1 MFNSNRSY
9 KVTNWNTESS
19 EKRPIRKASRGRHF
33 DIFPQD
39 SKQDEDNLSSHDRIR
54 KGYIYPQ
61 HSYEHESLI
70 YNQKISKIDSKLE
83 DTIKKAN
90 NFLITIMRK
99 RSYDNPKS
107 GKRSLVTKAFTV
119 NEWNFLN
126 KIPKCPSIP
135 QFFEDL
141 SKGKALY
148 GLIKRFP
155 QFDKNEDFLKY
166 LFDYRVPIVKAIWF
180 IKIVAI
186 FKATHIPII
195 SKPPKKSQALQ
206 SALEYVQSLI
216 SGLIIYTFNNFY
228 NDDKNEDEKSDR
240 WNYFSLLIKHM
251 CEEGVLDRQDFLTDM
266 IDLLNKYQNFPLDK
280 PQRFKI
286 LFLFVSQFIHYVTQN
301 IIISRR
307 MAFII
312 CRRFQQYHY
321 DYMNI
326 TGKPLT
332 AGESLTEIIKCEN
345 HRGIINS
352 MTGMLYSIIT
362 ECPQALPRKH
372 MIYIKKFTGVKI
384 YDELGGSP
392 LDELSCPFD
401 IMCKEANLLPPKL
414 IELMKPKI
422 NEIIER
428 SIDMKYQW
436 HEVISGKTYCSELVN
451 IILKILETLD
461 NVFLLNDEELINLH
475 DDILK
480 CTMKMDDNIEIIL
493 RRRMLIHWSITSQ
506 RDGTHRV
513 SLVVRLFSIHLKDV
527 SDKSKV
533 MINILN
539 DYIYSEAPKL
549 GYCNYG
555 YEFRNFILLLN
566 DFQSFGLI
574 SYKKLLDYW
583 IKKGRIEKDN
593 CLWRKTIKYVYGENY
608 ERDFHP
614 TWNKNISMS
623 SRYALQFY
631 RRDSEKH
638 TLLNLE
644 GVTPEER
651 IILQLPILPSIYNR
665 EDIYFRDKL
674 MFGISIQKNEHIN
687 YIKEI
692 ARGIIKVWK
701 KLYYFKIETNKTNI
715 HFHEYHDIKGYKNC
729 GDILRRFRRQTYYDQ
744 TLITYWVSDNFKEY
758 LVTFI
763 ENTNDILP
771 GSDGLD
777 YILRMFCISMNIG
790 GMINYIL
797 EILPK
802 ISKLED
808 IMLNRYYNFIPGIIT
823 KGYAFTIVAYLSE
836 HLLYFLN
843 HPNAISIINGLYQT
857 IENTITLQSYP
868 RTGYDA
874 NISVFIS
881 QCKYYLIIHGL
892 AKPNQ
897 LLGCVE
903 DFEKLYPKKFIDI
916 KIEQPRVQVKKYF
929 FSKYL
934 NSAPTLLPFNEIRSL
949 IKGVNNNGINCRISF
964 VLSAINIIKTLG
976 RKINK
981 ISAVANYCANVS
993 ALLNL
998 ENEWISAIVELCS
1011 ISNNPQSMYRGVH
1024 KIFNVSRTTTHYAL
1038 STFVAI
1044 LAARFTFRP
1053 HELIGK
1059 LIKSSL
1065 VYAFRGT
1072 YNRSKYG
1079 YQKVILSALICT
1091 KIVTGYHD
1099 PFKLPRGY
1107 SGLTEVKRPIV
1118 KKLSDFK
1125 ACNVLFPRELD
1136 SVIFPLIRLF
1146 VMVNRPIRKLRKNRA
1161 PKKIRVNHFLRACLL
1176 FISEQPWFY
1185 QKMHFGILNRDGNWQ
1200 QFKKILLKNFGIPG
1214 ILLNYISRRKGD
1226 RRAKLMNISCAEN
1239 SSKKAYIERCLSS
1252 LNIWNFKTVFWDLW
1266 GIMTDST
1273 RRPQMKNY
1281 PQRIYY
1287 CDQLITEIAKGI
1299 SDVFVKTSNSFKKHI
1314 DFKTD
1319 TRFRLET
1326 IKNLYLIENL
1336 VMMFPKVWIPRT
1348 RSAYY
1353 KMHVTTLSAAVL
1365 KEFSFI
1371 ITSKY
1376 TKNNYA
1382 LRMEQMSHLLHITPF
1397 LKFLQTILNKEPQT
1411 TYALLQGLYGY
1422 LSSLMKDFVSRRLL
1436 RSHLISDKE
1445 GLILRV
1451 IIVAGMMDQLSTMP
1465 TMEPWAILF
1474 WQLLYFEVFHP
1485 EREGKFYNICYD
1497 ALTNVLFNSAFKFQ
1511 SRHIEHAYYRA
1522 RYWTY
1527 MQFCKKLKKE
1537 GQDRPFTVDKQ
1548 HLSQL
1553 LPLPKRTFD
1562 YILFDHYYKMI
1573 GKAKNTYNVG
1583 CSSSNAMKLINRTGY
1598 YPVEKIKLTTFE
1610 TVQSFFHELLGRKT
1624 VNYSFYQA
1632 VLADYVP
1639 KVSIDLLIRLS
1650 FHDHY
1655 RLFPRAPI
1663 IGEGKELTKNFMY
1676 RHPEVEITIIPKEE
1690 KDKEKIKLMPPR
1702 PLMNPSISTNST
1714 ITSNPQIAAILAHTP
1729 DKPSSSPGSIIKDS
1743 QNIPIDIK
1751 QPLSD
1756 MPKISKEVMHDV
1768 NFPSIPQNGPG
1779 HIGSIQSKPPNLIDQ
1794 ASHSIDQLNQV
1805 PPLSKHKNESPNK
1818 NEIISQQISQNS
1830 IQQSSMHNR
1839 HILSNDLQQ
1848 MISSNL
1854 SNVKKS
1860 QQSYNSSQHP
1870 IQKSFSSQDVGMG
1883 IQLSEINSGNNNM
1896 TQKKM
1901 HFNDE
1906 RTFSRDMPQ
1915 QEPMQTDSQP
1925 PVLIAS
1931 GNLGKGNR
1939 RRPHPNPNSG
1949 IKTPTKKRKDLKG
1962 NDLLSP
1968 PILHENQP
1976 TMVQSGQQPINM
1988 RSFDNNQ
1995 QAQQLPNFGN
2005 QGSFN
2010 SQGNMGLSQNITHK
2024 NNIPNQGNILNQSG
2038 MPGQSNINNQGNIP
2052 NQGSLVS
2059 QGNMYNQGNISS
2071 QNNVHEQSNHSN
2083 QNSHHQSQGMHHNQ
2097 GSHLN
2102 QNTSHQTS
2110 QLNQNNSNIGMNQ
2123 QQPSNMFITNSGPSK
2138 IASQNQP
2145 QSRLPQQNVNSI
2157 NLPRNPQTGSVN
2169 ISGGPTSNSI
2179 NMLGLQQSNNMN
2191 HPVHQQQSQNL
2202 INMVGSQKSS
2212 SINIESHQQGNMVGV
2227 SNSQHGSITNISNNQ
2242 INNMNMP
2249 SQPQNSSLSRSNH
2262 SSQQQ
2267 PPPYNM
2273 SLNQQASSMNLPS
2286 NQQQSTSM
2294 TMQGNISGNSI
2305 NMPSNQQRNMMGV
2318 TDNRHNNTM
2327 NMSVNQQNSNM
2338 NIPPNQQ
2345 NITMNMP
2352 SGQQQS
2358 SNIPKNN
2365 ILQQVLNNPNT
2376 TQNIPPNQ
2384 QYNKNLGITNNPQQ
2398 GAIQQQQQQKSMMS
2412 SNNQSSNVPSHVQ
2425 QNINSGMRQTSM
2437 GQQQSSMQQNINQKM
2452 YGQNNNSGMQKP
2464 LGQNIMGLGM
2474 KPQNLPGPQPHQ
2486 QQTQQQ
2492 SSGSGNMPSNMLNN
2506 MNTNIQNNMGTSM
2519 NSGISSNISGNMASG
2534 MSNNNNIPSNMSS
2547 SMHSNMSNQ
2556 QRMIHQNMINQQT
2569 QQQQQQ
2575 IAQQRHIQDGGLP
2588 LQQQQRLQQ
2597 MGNSQQQ
2604 ISGNQNQISNQRGSM
2619 HNPQQQQP
2627 ISGMQQQ
2634 MSGHHQQIPGHQQ
2647 QIPPMQQQMHNQQQQ
2662 SLSSQQ
2668 QIGNPPQIMGNPNQS
2683 MMSSSQQQHWNIQHP
2698 QQGSINKEMQ
2708 GINPN
2713 RMSSINSNMVID
2725 RGNMRAGSEAPLE
2738 TKKLL
2743 KDMLKQK
2750 TNPGPG
2756 MHLPCQQ
2763 LSQSMM
2769 GSQQQGGPPSQH
2781 QQIGMGT
2788 SGQAQHNQGPIMNTF
2803 EPSQRQEM
2811 LYRNSQ
2817 QHQNVNMGM
2826 INQQQPQQCNQTQQQ
2841 YNSQQMYP

>member
-9 KVTNWNTESS
+9 KVANWNTESS

-39 SKQDEDNLSSHDRIR
+39 SKQDEDNLSSYDRIR

-70 YNQKISKIDSKLE
+70 YNQKTSKIDSKLE

-90 NFLITIMRK
+90 NFFITIMKK

-119 NEWNFLN
+119 NEWNFLS

-155 QFDKNEDFLKY
+155 QFEKNEDFLKY
-166 LFDYRVPIVKAIWF
+166 LFDHRVPIVKAIWF
-180 IKIVAI
+180 IKMVAI

-228 NDDKNEDEKSDR
+228 NDDKSEDEKSDR

-312 CRRFQQYHY
+312 CRRFKQYHY

-326 TGKPLT
+326 TGKPIT
-332 AGESLTEIIKCEN
+332 AGEAFTEIIKCEN
-345 HRGIINS
+345 HRGIVNS

-362 ECPQALPRKH
+362 ECPQALPRKY
-372 MIYIKKFTGVKI
+372 MIYVKKFTGVKI

-401 IMCKEANLLPPKL
+401 IMCKEANLLPSRM

-451 IILKILETLD
+451 VILKLLETLD
-461 NVFLLNDEELINLH
+461 NVFLINDDEIVKLH
-475 DDILK
+475 DDIFK

-493 RRRMLIHWSITSQ
+493 RKRMLIHWSITSQ

-513 SLVVRLFSIHLKDV
+513 ALVVRILSVHLKDV
-527 SDKSKV
+527 KDKSSV

-566 DFQSFGLI
+566 DLQSFGLI
-574 SYKKLLDYW
+574 NYRKLLDYW

-593 CLWRKTIKYVYGENY
+593 CLWGKTVKYVYGENY

-614 TWNKNISMS
+614 IWNKNILMS

-665 EDIYFRDKL
+665 EDIYYRDRL
-674 MFGISIQKNEHIN
+674 MFGISIQKNEHIS

-692 ARGIIKVWK
+692 ARGIIKVWR

-715 HFHEYHDIKGYKNC
+715 HFHEYHDVKRYNNC
-729 GDILRRFRRQTYYDQ
+729 GDILCRFRRQTYYDQ
-744 TLITYWVSDNFKEY
+744 TLITYWVADNFKEY
-758 LVTFI
+758 ISAFI

-771 GSDGLD
+771 GLDGLD

-836 HLLYFLN
+836 HLMYFLN
-843 HPNAISIINGLYQT
+843 HPNVINVINELYHT
-857 IENTITLQSYP
+857 IENTILLKGYP
-868 RTGYDA
+868 RTGYEA

-881 QCKYYLIIHGL
+881 QCKYYLLVHGI

-897 LLGCVE
+897 ILGCVE

-916 KIEQPRVQVKKYF
+916 KIEQSRVQVKKYF

-964 VLSAINIIKTLG
+964 VLSAINLIKTLG

-981 ISAVANYCANVS
+981 ISSVANYCANVS

-1053 HELIGK
+1053 HELIGR
-1059 LIKSSL
+1059 LMKSSL

-1072 YNRSKYG
+1072 YNRSRYG
-1079 YQKVILSALICT
+1079 YQKIILSALICT

-1107 SGLTEVKRPIV
+1107 SGLAEVKRPVV

-1146 VMVNRPIRKLRKNRA
+1146 VMVNRPIKKLRKNRA

-1239 SSKKAYIERCLSS
+1239 SSKKAYIERSLSS

-1273 RRPQMKNY
+1273 RKPQMKNY

-1299 SDVFVKTSNSFKKHI
+1299 SDLFVKKSNSFKKHI

-1326 IKNLYLIENL
+1326 VKNLYLIENI
-1336 VMMFPKVWIPRT
+1336 VMMFPNVWIPRT

-1353 KMHVTTLSAAVL
+1353 KMQVTTLPTAVL

-1382 LRMEQMSHLLHITPF
+1382 LRMEQMSHLLHISPF

-1422 LSSLMKDFVSRRLL
+1422 LSSLMKDFDSRRLL

-1451 IIVAGMMDQLSTMP
+1451 IIVSGMMDQLSTMQ

-1562 YILFDHYYKMI
+1562 YIIFDHYYKMI
-1573 GKAKNTYNVG
+1573 GKAKNTYNVS

-1598 YPVEKIKLTTFE
+1598 YPAEKIKLTTFE
-1610 TVQSFFHELLGRKT
+1610 TVQSFFHELLGRRT

-1676 RHPEVEITIIPKEE
+1676 RHPEVELTIIPKEE
-1690 KDKEKIKLMPPR
+1690 KEKGKIKLMPPR
-1702 PLMNPSISTNST
+1702 SLMNSSMTTNPT
-1714 ITSNPQIAAILAHTP
+1714 ITSNPQIAAILSHTP
-1729 DKPSSSPGSIIKDS
+1729 DKPSSSPGNIIKDS
-1743 QNIPIDIK
+1743 HNIPIDIK
-1751 QPLSD
+1751 QQPLSD
-1756 MPKISKEVMHDV
+1756 MPKISKEVINDI
-1768 NFPSIPQNGPG
+1768 NPRNLPQNGPG
-1779 HIGSIQSKPPNLIDQ
+1779 HVGSVQSKPPNLIDQ
-1794 ASHSIDQLNQV
+1794 GSHSIDQSNQA
-1805 PPLSKHKNESPNK
+1805 PQLSKHKNETLNK
-1818 NEIISQQISQNS
+1818 NEIMPQQISQSS

-1839 HILSNDLQQ
+1839 HILTNNQQ
-1848 MISSNL
+1848 PMMPPNL

-1860 QQSYNSSQHP
+1860 QQSYNTSQHSM
-1870 IQKSFSSQDVGMG
+1870 QKSFPSQDVGMG
-1883 IQLSEINSGNNNM
+1883 IQSSDISNVNNNM
-1896 TQKKM
+1896 IQKKM

-1906 RTFSRDMPQ
+1906 RTFSRDMSQ

-1939 RRPHPNPNSG
+1939 RRPHPNPTSG
-1949 IKTPTKKRKDLKG
+1949 IKTPTKKRKDMKG

-1976 TMVQSGQQPINM
+1976 IMVQSGQQQSMGI
-1988 RSFDNNQ
+1988 RSFDKNQ
-1995 QAQQLPNFGN
+1995 QPQQVPNFGN
-2005 QGSFN
+2005 QGNFG
-2010 SQGNMGLSQNITHK
+2010 SQGNMGLQQNISHK
-2024 NNIPNQGNILNQSG
+2024 SNISNQSG
-2038 MPGQSNINNQGNIP
+2038 ITGQSNIHNQGNLP
-2052 NQGSLVS
+2052 NLGNVS
-2059 QGNMYNQGNISS
+2059 NQGNMYSQGNIQS
-2071 QNNVHEQSNHSN
+2071 QNNLHEQSNHPN
-2083 QNSHHQSQGMHHNQ
+2083 QTSHHQSQGIHHNQ
-2097 GSHLN
+2097 SSHLN
-2102 QNTSHQTS
+2102 QNASHQHQTN
-2110 QLNQNNSNIGMNQ
+2110 QLNQNNNIGINQ
-2123 QQPSNMFITNSGPSK
+2123 QQPSNMFISNSGPPK
-2138 IASQNQP
+2138 ITPQNQP
-2145 QSRLPQQNVNSI
+2145 QSRLAQQNVNSM
-2157 NLPRNPQTGSVN
+2157 NMSRNPQSSSMN
-2169 ISGGPTSNSI
+2169 TSNNQSNNPMNI
-2179 NMLGLQQSNNMN
+2179 LNHQQPNNMN
-2191 HPVHQQQSQNL
+2191 HPVHQQQPQNS
-2202 INMVGSQKSS
+2202 INIVGSQKST
-2212 SINIESHQQGNMVGV
+2212 SINMGNHQQGNMMGM
-2227 SNSQHGSITNISNNQ
+2227 STSQHGNISNNQ
-2242 INNMNMP
+2242 INNMNM
-2249 SQPQNSSLSRSNH
+2249 SGQTQNSSINRGNH
-2262 SSQQQ
+2262 PSQQ
-2267 PPPYNM
+2267 PPPYNV
-2273 SLNQQASSMNLPS
+2273 SLNQQSTSMNMPS
-2286 NQQQSTSM
+2286 NQQQSNSL
-2294 TMQGNISGNSI
+2294 TMQNNMNNNSI
-2305 NMPSNQQRNMMGV
+2305 NISSNQQRNMINMP
-2318 TDNRHNNTM
+2318 DNRHSSTI
-2327 NMSVNQQNSNM
+2327 NMPVNPQNPNINLSSNQQNIGM
-2338 NIPPNQQ
+2338 NIPP
-2345 NITMNMP
+2345 
-2352 SGQQQS
+2352 GQQQS
-2358 SNIPKNN
+2358 SGISKSN

-2384 QYNKNLGITNNPQQ
+2384 QYNKNMGMVNNPQQ
-2398 GAIQQQQQQKSMMS
+2398 GNIQQQPQQKPMMTS
-2412 SNNQSSNVPSHVQ
+2412 SNQQSNIPQHVQ
-2425 QNINSGMRQTSM
+2425 QNMGSGIRQNPM
-2437 GQQQSSMQQNINQKM
+2437 GQQQAPIQQNMNQKM
-2452 YGQNNNSGMQKP
+2452 YGQSNNSGITKSV
-2464 LGQNIMGLGM
+2464 GQNMMTLGM

-2486 QQTQQQ
+2486 QQAQQQ
-2492 SSGSGNMPSNMLNN
+2492 SSSSSNVPSGMLNN

-2519 NSGISSNISGNMASG
+2519 GGGIPTNMSGNMSSG
-2534 MSNNNNIPSNMSS
+2534 MGNNNNIPNNLSGP
-2547 SMHSNMSNQ
+2547 MHNNMSNQ
-2556 QRMIHQNMINQQT
+2556 QRMIHQNMMNQQT
-2569 QQQQQQ
+2569 QQQQ
-2575 IAQQRHIQDGGLP
+2575 IPQQRQIQEGGIP
-2588 LQQQQRLQQ
+2588 MQQQQQRSQQ
-2597 MGNSQQQ
+2597 LGNPQQQ
-2604 ISGNQNQISNQRGSM
+2604 ISGSQSQINNQRGHM
-2619 HNPQQQQP
+2619 HNPQQP
-2627 ISGMQQQ
+2627 SMSGMQQQ
-2634 MSGHHQQIPGHQQ
+2634 MSGHHQQIPSHQQ

-2662 SLSSQQ
+2662 SHSTQQ
-2668 QIGNPPQIMGNPNQS
+2668 PIGNPQQIMGNPNQP
-2683 MMSSSQQQHWNIQHP
+2683 MMSSSQQQQQQHWNIQ
-2698 QQGSINKEMQ
+2698 QGSMNKEMQ
-2708 GINPN
+2708 GMNPNRIPPINPN
-2713 RMSSINSNMVID
+2713 IVMD

-2756 MHLPCQQ
+2756 MHLSNQQ
-2763 LSQSMM
+2763 HPQSMM
-2769 GSQQQGGPPSQH
+2769 APQQQ
-2781 QQIGMGT
+2781 QQQQMNMT
-2788 SGQAQHNQGPIMNTF
+2788 MSGQVQHNQGPMMNTF
-2803 EPSQRQEM
+2803 ETNQRQEM

-2826 INQQQPQQCNQTQQQ
+2826 INQQQPQQGSQTQQQ